1 MLLLLPPSEEPYTPY
16 CVPYSVSLPKEAGF
30 WDLAECDLATTHPHP
45 SRYPSSSPPPHPAA
59 THWSL
64 VTHST
69 TILVSATAAAAAT
82 AAATPT
88 APASA
93 GSSLRRSPSQASR
106 YSAYITSRSR
116 PLPAP
121 IPSSYVLRP
130 LYYPRTLTSFVSLN
144 SSDLIYCVSRR
155 LIPSPRKHPVPATA
169 PPNQKPPSSTVISN
183 KVHKDAPVRETG
195 ALQPDNN
202 HQKNQIWY
210 VSAQNPPR
218 RGCRDELTPF
228 SGIHIL

>member
-1 MLLLLPPSEEPYTPY
+1 MRPGDHNTPIFLSLLVPSPSPIQQQLTGHSSPIPLLFSSPLPLPLPLPPPLR
-16 CVPYSVSLPKEAGF
+16 LPLPPV
-30 WDLAECDLATTHPHP
+30 LAP
-45 SRYPSSSPPPHPAA
+45 
-59 THWSL
+59 
-64 VTHST
+64 
-69 TILVSATAAAAAT
+69 
-82 AAATPT
+82 
-88 APASA
+88 
-93 GSSLRRSPSQASR
+93 SLRRSPSQASR

-121 IPSSYVLRP
+121 IPSSHVLRP

-155 LIPSPRKHPVPATA
+155 LIPSSRKHPVPATA
-169 PPNQKPPSSTVISN
+169 PPDQKTTSSTVISN
-183 KVHKDAPVRETG
+183 KVHKDPPVQETG

-218 RGCRDELTPF
+218 RGCQDELTLF